1 MKCVYTTLCER
12 RNEKTL
18 LLFEKIKYSSHFSR
32 LLPNKKEEDR
42 RNEMKRKQI
51 KSYLTLGQQK
61 YLRDAHKTPRKLK
74 HLHLSPPH
82 LFFTG
87 AQLPWIHIPLVFV
100 VVVFFL
106 I

>member
-1 MKCVYTTLCER
+1 MGYRRKKIESN
-12 RNEKTL
+12 RNED
-18 LLFEKIKYSSHFSR
+18 EV
-32 LLPNKKEEDR
+32 EDR
-42 RNEMKRKQI
+42 SSGMKRKQI

-100 VVVFFL
+100 VVFFFF
-106 I
+106 